1 MEKFRFTTARLIIRD
16 MTTADLD
23 QVSNIQ
29 GDPEVSKY
37 LADPYYKGGDDIRA
51 CFKNGEFD
59 NSEDWT
65 DDFYFVILDKINKEI
80 IGTSCAWKMDEY
92 IWGIGYTFKKE
103 FWGKGLATEL
113 ISSLEKFVKSKGG
126 KYLSAD
132 IAKDNIG
139 SLKACYKNNFDNYRQ
154 LTFAKAGTDIVYE
167 ALEFRKKIC

>member
-1 MEKFRFTTARLIIRD
+1 
-16 MTTADLD
+16 
-23 QVSNIQ
+23 
-29 GDPEVSKY
+29 
-37 LADPYYKGGDDIRA
+37 
-51 CFKNGEFD
+51 
-59 NSEDWT
+59 
-65 DDFYFVILDKINKEI
+65 
-80 IGTSCAWKMDEY
+80 MDED

-139 SLKACYKNNFDNYRQ
+139 SLKSCYKNNFDNYRQ